1 MRLRSDIFVSALVR
15 RVFSGGGF
23 AAVEHKGADA
33 AGAIFLRQRHRDGS
47 ETLYGPAPQ
56 NFLREEDEGER
67 KFEIRLKAAV
77 PDEVADLVGRERRF
91 DPDLWL
97 VELETEDVANLI
109 PIVDTER

>member
-1 MRLRSDIFVSALVR
+1 MRLRSDLFVSALVR

-56 NFLREEDEGER
+56 NFLSEEDEGER
-67 KFEIRLKAAV
+67 KFEIRLKAAAS
-77 PDEVADLVGRERRF
+77 DDVADLVSRERRF

-97 VELETEDVANLI
+97 VELETEDVENLF
-109 PIVDTER
+109 PVVDTDR